1 MSPKVTKARKVS
13 LVILATLGNKTLT
26 GIFTYVYH
34 FQGSQGKNSIIGA
47 VGYLGQQKT
56 NGIIYISTASPKVA
70 KVITVLL
77 LAQATLGDW
86 RQIKI
91 ILCVA
96 SPKVSSISNHTV
108 LAVATLVDAIQI
120 GFFLW
125 VSCHPS

>member
-1 MSPKVTKARKVS
+1 M
-13 LVILATLGNKTLT
+13 
-26 GIFTYVYH
+26 
-34 FQGSQGKNSIIGA
+34 
-47 VGYLGQQKT
+47 
-56 NGIIYISTASPKVA
+56 YISTASAKVA
-70 KVITVLL
+70 KLITVLL

-86 RQIKI
+86 TQIKI

-96 SPKVSSISNHTV
+96 SPKVSSNRNHTV